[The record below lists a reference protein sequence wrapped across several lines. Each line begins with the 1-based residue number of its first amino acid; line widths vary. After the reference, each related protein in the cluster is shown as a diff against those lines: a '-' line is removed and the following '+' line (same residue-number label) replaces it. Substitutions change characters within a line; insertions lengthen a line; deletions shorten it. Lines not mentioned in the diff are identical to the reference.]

1 MVQEIRRELPK
12 IGGKKL
18 YYMLSDKIH
27 QVAKIGRDK
36 FFMILNNNDLLIQRK
51 RSYTRTTYS
60 NHSFRK
66 WTNLVKDVEVSA
78 KNQVWVSD
86 ITYIRTLEGFRYLSL
101 ITDLYSRRIVGY
113 CLSNSL

>member
-36 FFMILNNNDLLIQRK
+36 FFMILIYLFKGRGVILVRPILIILLESGQILLK
-51 RSYTRTTYS
+51 M
-60 NHSFRK
+60 
-66 WTNLVKDVEVSA
+66 
-78 KNQVWVSD
+78 
-86 ITYIRTLEGFRYLSL
+86 
-101 ITDLYSRRIVGY
+101 
-113 CLSNSL
+113 

>member
-36 FFMILNNNDLLIQRK
+36 FFMILNNNDLLIQGRGVMPV
-51 RSYTRTTYS
+51 RPI
-60 NHSFRK
+60 
-66 WTNLVKDVEVSA
+66 L
-78 KNQVWVSD
+78 
-86 ITYIRTLEGFRYLSL
+86 IILLESGQILL
-101 ITDLYSRRIVGY
+101 KM
-113 CLSNSL
+113 

>member
-51 RSYTRTTYS
+51 RNYTRTTYS
-60 NHSFRK
+60 NHS
-66 WTNLVKDVEVSA
+66 
-78 KNQVWVSD
+78 
-86 ITYIRTLEGFRYLSL
+86 LESGQILL
-101 ITDLYSRRIVGY
+101 KM
-113 CLSNSL
+113 

>member
-36 FFMILNNNDLLIQRK
+36 FFMILNNNDLLIQ
-51 RSYTRTTYS
+51 
-60 NHSFRK
+60 
-66 WTNLVKDVEVSA
+66 
-78 KNQVWVSD
+78 
-86 ITYIRTLEGFRYLSL
+86 
-101 ITDLYSRRIVGY
+101 
-113 CLSNSL
+113 